1 VFFSVFAN
9 RKEQAVGK
17 GTGRATVIGLIAI
30 GLWSA
35 LALSTVAAAGIPPFE
50 LLALSFGVAFASG
63 MLVLTMQ
70 GRRALA
76 KLRQPPGAWLLAFV
90 SIFFFHALYFFALA
104 AVPPAHASLIAYL
117 WPLLIV
123 LLSAFVPGGDS
134 LRPRHLA
141 GAALGFAGAALI
153 FMTRQGGPAQPAHMA
168 GYLAALGCA
177 AIWSG
182 YSVANRRYAQVPS
195 EMLIGVCGAV
205 ALAGGAAHRVF
216 ERGVAPDPTQWLA
229 ILFLGIGPTGLA
241 FLAWDHA
248 TKHGNVPLLGAL
260 SYFAPLISIL
270 LLVLAGQA
278 QASVFLGVSVALIVA
293 GAMLAS
299 YRPRKNAIVK

>member
-1 VFFSVFAN
+1 MGN
-9 RKEQAVGK
+9 

-50 LLALSFGVAFASG
+50 LLALCFGVAFVSG
-63 MLVLTMQ
+63 MLVLAMQ

-76 KLRQPPGAWLLAFV
+76 KLRQPPGAWLLAFTA
-90 SIFFFHALYFFALA
+90 IFLYHAFYFFARA
-104 AVPPAHASLIAYL
+104 AVPPARASLIAYL

-123 LLSAFVPGGDS
+123 LFSALAPGGDR
-134 LRPRHLA
+134 LQPRHLA

-153 FMTRQGGPAQPAHMA
+153 FMARQDEPAQPVHMA

-177 AIWSG
+177 VIWSG

-205 ALAGGAAHRVF
+205 ALAGGAAHRLF
-216 ERGVAPDPTQWLA
+216 ERGVAPDAAQWLA
-229 ILFLGIGPTGLA
+229 ILFLGVGPTGLA

-248 TKHGNVPLLGAL
+248 TKRGNVPLLGAL
-260 SYFAPLISIL
+260 SYFAPLMSIL
-270 LLVLAGQA
+270 LLVMAGQA
-278 QASVFLGVSVALIVA
+278 QASVVLGFSVALIVA

-299 YRPRKNAIVK
+299 YRPAKKRNC

>member
-1 VFFSVFAN
+1 M
-9 RKEQAVGK
+9 GK

-50 LLALSFGVAFASG
+50 LLALSFGVAFVSG
-63 MLVLTMQ
+63 MLVLSIR

-76 KLRQPPGAWLLAFV
+76 RLRQPPGAWLLAFV
-90 SIFFFHALYFFALA
+90 SIFFYHALYFFALA

-123 LLSAFVPGGDS
+123 LLSAFVPGGDR
-134 LRPRHLA
+134 LQPRHLA

-153 FMTRQGGPAQPAHMA
+153 FMARQGGPTQPAHMA

-177 AIWSG
+177 VIWSG

-205 ALAGGAAHRVF
+205 ALAGGAAHMAF
-216 ERGVAPDPTQWLA
+216 ERSVAPDPAQWLA

-260 SYFAPLISIL
+260 SYFAPLLSIL

-278 QASVFLGVSVALIVA
+278 QASVFLGASVALIVA

-299 YRPRKNAIVK
+299 YRPGKRRQLLNN

>member
-1 VFFSVFAN
+1 MLAN
-9 RKEQAVGK
+9 EGEQAVGK
-17 GTGRATVIGLIAI
+17 GTGRATVVGLIAI

-35 LALSTVAAAGIPPFE
+35 LALATVAAAGIPPFE
-50 LLALSFGVAFASG
+50 LLALSFGVAFVSG
-63 MLVLTMQ
+63 MLVLAVR

-76 KLRQPPGAWLLAFV
+76 RLRQPRGAWLLVFI
-90 SIFFFHALYFFALA
+90 SIFFYHALYFFALA
-104 AVPPAHASLIAYL
+104 TVPPAHASLIAYL

-123 LLSAFVPGGDS
+123 LLSAFAPGSDR
-134 LRPRHLA
+134 LQHRHLA

-153 FMTRQGGPAQPAHMA
+153 FMTRQDAPTQPAHMA

-177 AIWSG
+177 VIWSG

-205 ALAGGAAHRVF
+205 ALAGGAAHMLF
-216 ERGVAPDPTQWLA
+216 ERGVGPDSTQWLA

-248 TKHGNVPLLGAL
+248 TKHGNMPLLGAL
-260 SYFAPLISIL
+260 SYFAPMISIL
-270 LLVLAGQA
+270 LLVLAGRA

-299 YRPRKNAIVK
+299 YRPRKKRQLLSN

>member
-1 VFFSVFAN
+1 VFFSVFAY
-9 RKEQAVGK
+9 RKERAVGK
-17 GTGRATVIGLIAI
+17 GTGRATAIGLVAI

-50 LLALSFGVAFASG
+50 LLALCFGVAFASG
-63 MLVLTMQ
+63 MLVLAMQ
-70 GRRALA
+70 GRRAVA
-76 KLRQPPGAWLLAFV
+76 RLRQPPGAWLLAFV
-90 SIFFFHALYFFALA
+90 SIFFYHALYFFALA

-123 LLSAFVPGGDS
+123 LLSALVPGSDR
-134 LRPRHLA
+134 LQPRHLA

-153 FMTRQGGPAQPAHMA
+153 FMTRQGGPAQPVLMA

-205 ALAGGAAHRVF
+205 ALAGGAAHLLF
-216 ERGVAPDPTQWLA
+216 ERSVAPDPKQWLA

-278 QASVFLGVSVALIVA
+278 RASVFLGVSVVLIVA

-299 YRPRKNAIVK
+299 YRPGK

>member
-1 VFFSVFAN
+1 M
-9 RKEQAVGK
+9 GK

-35 LALSTVAAAGIPPFE
+35 LALSTVTAAGIAPFE
-50 LLALSFGVAFASG
+50 LLALSFGVAFISG
-63 MLVLTMQ
+63 MLVLSIQ

-76 KLRQPPGAWLLAFV
+76 KLRQPPGAWFLAFIA
-90 SIFFFHALYFFALA
+90 IFFYHALYFFALA
-104 AVPPAHASLIAYL
+104 TVPPAHASLIAYL

-123 LLSAFVPGGDS
+123 LFSAFGPGGDR
-134 LRPRHLA
+134 LQPRHLV
-141 GAALGFAGAALI
+141 GAALGFLGAALI
-153 FMTRQGGPAQPAHMA
+153 FMGRQGGTMQPAQSA

-177 AIWSG
+177 VIWSG

-205 ALAGGAAHRVF
+205 ALAGGAAHMLL
-216 ERGVAPDPTQWLA
+216 EHSVAPNFTQWLA

-260 SYFAPLISIL
+260 SYFAPLISIV

-278 QASVFLGVSVALIVA
+278 QAGVFLGVSVALIVA
-293 GAMLAS
+293 GAVLAS
-299 YRPRKNAIVK
+299 CRSRNNAIVK